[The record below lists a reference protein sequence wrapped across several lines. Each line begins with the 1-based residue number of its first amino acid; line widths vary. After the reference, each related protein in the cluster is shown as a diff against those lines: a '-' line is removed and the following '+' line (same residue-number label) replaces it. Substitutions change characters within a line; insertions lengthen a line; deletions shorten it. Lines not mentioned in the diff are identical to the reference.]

1 MSVTWRSFG
10 TRPFP
15 PLAGSRRSPAK
26 RGREK
31 RRSFR
36 HASSLLASGQT
47 KPQFAKVLTAY
58 RSKAVSSST
67 ALPTSPKGPNSKMA
81 RRSFAA
87 ASASTDARVRRST
100 ATWQVR
106 RKSPAL
112 SRRRSICV
120 ANMSIRPSCAP
131 QRIFPCS
138 TLGRRIP
145 LARLTQAMFRRSMR
159 RSAPL
164 TSFRA

>member
-15 PLAGSRRSPAK
+15 PLAGSRRSPVK

-81 RRSFAA
+81 RQLFAVVSALTA
-87 ASASTDARVRRST
+87 APVRRST

-106 RKSPAL
+106 RKSLAL

-120 ANMSIRPSCAP
+120 ANMSIRPSCVP
-131 QRIFPCS
+131 QRISPCS

-145 LARLTQAMFRRSMR
+145 LARLTPTTFWHSKR

>member
-15 PLAGSRRSPAK
+15 LLAGSRRSLAK
-26 RGREK
+26 RGRER

-47 KPQFAKVLTAY
+47 KPQFAKGLTAC
-58 RSKAVSSST
+58 RSKAASSST
-67 ALPTSPKGPNSKMA
+67 TLPTSPKGPNSKMA

-112 SRRRSICV
+112 SRRRSICAV
-120 ANMSIRPSCAP
+120 SMSIRPLCAP

-145 LARLTQAMFRRSMR
+145 LARLTPTTFWHSKR